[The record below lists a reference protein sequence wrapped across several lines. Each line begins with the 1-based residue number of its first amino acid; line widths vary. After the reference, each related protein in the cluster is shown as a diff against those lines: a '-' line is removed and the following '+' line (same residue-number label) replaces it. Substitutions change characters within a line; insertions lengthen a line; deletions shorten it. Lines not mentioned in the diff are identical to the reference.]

1 MTYYIGYTPKWE
13 KDSRGVVMFDIE
25 YYKNRLG
32 DGHNWHSDIRCCPC
46 VKGLGA
52 FLRDRLQDYDF
63 NYDEF
68 IKDATDIEEVRGLLW
83 ERYDNRPKNSKES
96 DEFHYHTFGDV
107 LDKLLNDF
115 AQKYGLW
122 VNRD

>member
-1 MTYYIGYTPKWE
+1 MTYFIGDTPKGRE
-13 KDSRGVVMFDIE
+13 DTRGVVMFDIE
-25 YYKNRLG
+25 YYKKELG
-32 DGHNWHSDIRCCPC
+32 NVDKWHSEIRCCPC

-63 NYDEF
+63 NYEEF
-68 IKDATDIEEVRGLLW
+68 IEDAYQIEEVRGLLW

-96 DEFHYHTFGDV
+96 DEFHYHTFGNV